1 MNFIFNPPYQKYQKT
16 FEKLLFNFKNE
27 GILIGTDKRNAI
39 KYFDIDGDKIN
50 IKSFKSPNF
59 VNKIVYRYFRKSKAR
74 RSFEFAQLLLN
85 NGFGTPEPMAYLENY
100 DTIGLTSSYYFSRQK
115 ENVFM
120 FRVAIF
126 DTNFKDREQIT
137 RAYTRFFFNL
147 HEKGIEF
154 VDNTSGNTLI
164 EKTQQGYS
172 FYLVDLNRM
181 NFHNNMSIKQR
192 IENFSKL
199 TLDISVLEIIAD
211 EYAKLMQID
220 KNDFSQRLQT
230 ASFLFQSRLH
240 RRKNLKKKFFFWK

>member
-39 KYFDIDGDKIN
+39 KYFSTDEDKIN
-50 IKSFKSPNF
+50 IKSFKKPNLI
-59 VNKIVYRYFRKSKAR
+59 NKIVYRYFRKSKAK
-74 RSFEFAQLLLN
+74 RSFEFAIMLLK
-85 NGFGTPEPMAYLENY
+85 NGFGTPEPMAYLENF
-100 DTIGLTSSYYFSRQK
+100 DAIGLTSSYYFSRQQ

-126 DTNFKDREQIT
+126 DTNFEDRENIT
-137 RAYTRFFFNL
+137 RAYTRFFFQL

>member
-164 EKTQQGYS
+164 EKTEQGYS

-181 NFHNNMSIKQR
+181 NFHPKMTLNQR
-192 IENFSKL
+192 IQNFSKL
-199 TLDISVLEIIAD
+199 TLDESILNIIAD
-211 EYAKLMQID
+211 EYATLFSFSKE
-220 KNDFSQRLQT
+220 DFISLLHKE
-230 ASFLFQSRLH
+230 SLLFQKRLH
-240 RRKNLKKKFFFWK
+240 RRKNFKKKLLFWK